1 MKMPEPYRLADKAI
15 AQLNKAALRR
25 TEQAKQRIRT
35 LGFDE
40 LNVLQETDSLYSDLD
55 RMNRKKYE
63 ELFRERYIELMI
75 WLLARELTEEE
86 EDSID
91 ELVEM
96 HITGLLDEP
105 NETTHYIYST
115 EVLRKRDRA
124 KEAIL
129 SVPTKAQ
136 KQLEIDK
143 QLRHFL
149 QMTGWYADFVSQDAE
164 ITAFESAGVKR
175 AQRHEMDDSKTCQVC
190 RNADGEIYETSKI
203 PPLPHLRC
211 RRWFTPI

>member
-1 MKMPEPYRLADKAI
+1 M
-15 AQLNKAALRR
+15 
-25 TEQAKQRIRT
+25 
-35 LGFDE
+35 
-40 LNVLQETDSLYSDLD
+40 
-55 RMNRKKYE
+55 
-63 ELFRERYIELMI
+63 MI
-75 WLLARELTEEE
+75 WLLARELTKEE

-96 HITGLLDEP
+96 HITRLLDEP
-105 NETTHYIYST
+105 NETTHYTYAT

-143 QLRHFL
+143 NLRYFQ
-149 QMTGWYADFVSQDAE
+149 QMTRWYTNFVSQDAE
-164 ITAFESAGVKR
+164 IAAFVETGVEKV
-175 AQRHEMDDSKTCQVC
+175 QRHELNDAKTCEVC
-190 RNADGEIYETSKI
+190 RKADGEIYPIDQIPTS
-203 PPLPHLRC
+203 HLAC